1 MLITTGSLRVKE
13 CKIYYDMKRMPNLVE
28 LNLAIVTSL
37 RLLVF
42 TFIVLDHRLL
52 FIVFNGDTIESQP
65 HHAKL
70 MCIIG

>member
-1 MLITTGSLRVKE
+1 MLITSESLSVKE
-13 CKIYYDMKRMPNLVE
+13 WEINYDMKRIPNQVK

-52 FIVFNGDTIESQP
+52 FIDFNGDTIESQP

>member
-1 MLITTGSLRVKE
+1 MSITTGSLRVKE
-13 CKIYYDMKRMPNLVE
+13 WEINYDMKRIPNLVK

-42 TFIVLDHRLL
+42 AFIELDHRLL

>member
-1 MLITTGSLRVKE
+1 MSITTGSLRVKE
-13 CKIYYDMKRMPNLVE
+13 WEINSDMKRIPNLVK
-28 LNLAIVTSL
+28 LNLAIVTIL

-42 TFIVLDHRLL
+42 TFIELDHRLL